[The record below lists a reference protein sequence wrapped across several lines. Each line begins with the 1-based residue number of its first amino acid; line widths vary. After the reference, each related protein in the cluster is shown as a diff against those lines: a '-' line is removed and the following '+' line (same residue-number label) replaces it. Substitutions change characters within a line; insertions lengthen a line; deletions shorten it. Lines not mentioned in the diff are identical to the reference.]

1 MPDIIKLLPEFLANQ
16 IAAGEV
22 VQRPASVVK
31 ELLENSIDAQSKNIQ
46 LIIKDAGKQ
55 LIQVVD
61 DGVGMSETDARM
73 CFERHA
79 TSKISKSGDLFN
91 IRTMGFRGEAM
102 ASIAAVAQVELKSRK
117 SENELGTVIKI
128 EGSEVKSQEPSQL
141 AIGTQILVKNLFY
154 NVPAR
159 RNFLKTNT
167 VEFKHILDE
176 FTKVALAFPEV
187 NFNLINAE
195 QEIYRLS
202 SGKLSQR
209 IMGLFGNSYREQIIP
224 CKEET
229 TALATVTGYIG
240 KPDFA
245 KKTRGEQFFFVNN
258 RYFKHPYLH
267 HAVMEAFDSLLPE
280 ESFPFY
286 TLFIEIDPAHLD
298 VNVHPS
304 KTEIKFDDER
314 TMYGLVNAAVRRS
327 LGTHL
332 VASSIDFESDVNTI
346 RLSFGSDKQQ
356 IQNDFNT
363 AYKDNIQRKSP
374 LEQNNLKNW
383 EKMYDVSK
391 DSLDSLD
398 IQIPQSVTVES
409 SINKIES
416 LFDRD
421 NLHVESTNLYQVH
434 QAYILSQIRSGI
446 MLIDQ
451 QAAGERIH
459 YEKYLEMLDKK
470 FGASQQFLFPLSIE
484 LSPADYGLVT
494 ELETEIHALGFSFSF
509 LGKNMIVING
519 VPTDI
524 RSGNEKQL
532 FEGLIEQY
540 KHNQSELK
548 LGVNESLARAMAK
561 KSGLKKG
568 VKLGSQEMTSL
579 IDQLFACKQSGY
591 SPEGQKT
598 YVVMDLDKLGS
609 FFGN

>member
-22 VQRPASVVK
+22 VQRPASIVK
-31 ELLENSIDAQSKNIQ
+31 ELLENSVDAHSQNIQ

-55 LIQVVD
+55 LVQVVD
-61 DGVGMSETDARM
+61 DGHGMSETDARM

-117 SENELGTVIKI
+117 AESELGTNICI
-128 EGSEVKSQEPSQL
+128 EASEVKSQEPAQMSP
-141 AIGTQILVKNLFY
+141 GTQIIVKNLFY

-176 FTKVALAFPEV
+176 FTKVALAFPEIAFSLV
-187 NFNLINAE
+187 NAD
-195 QEIYRLS
+195 QEIYRLP
-202 SGKLSQR
+202 SGKLNQR
-209 IMGLFGNSYREQIIP
+209 ILGLFGNSYREQIIP
-224 CKEET
+224 CKEENS
-229 TALATVTGYIG
+229 ALATITGYIG

-258 RYFKHPYLH
+258 RFFRHPYLH

-286 TLFIEIDPAHLD
+286 VLFIEIDPSHID

-304 KTEIKFDDER
+304 KIEIKFDDER
-314 TMYGLVNAAVRRS
+314 SVYGLVNAAIRRS

-332 VASSIDFESDVNTI
+332 IASSIDFESDVNSI
-346 RLSFGSDKQQ
+346 KLSFGMDRQSLK
-356 IQNDFNT
+356 NDFNN
-363 AYKDNIQRKSP
+363 AYQDNIQRKSP
-374 LEQNNLKNW
+374 QEQHNLKNW
-383 EKMYDVSK
+383 EKMYDFSNE
-391 DSLDSLD
+391 
-398 IQIPQSVTVES
+398 QSELNPISQVLTVES
-409 SINKIES
+409 SINKIEN
-416 LFDRD
+416 LFEKEQ
-421 NLHVESTNLYQVH
+421 LHTESSNLYQIH
-434 QAYILSQIRSGI
+434 NTYILSQIRAGI

-451 QAAGERIH
+451 QLAGERIH
-459 YEKYLEMLDKK
+459 YEKYLDMLDKK

-484 LSPADYGLVT
+484 LSPTDYGLVS

-524 RSGNEKQL
+524 RGGDEKQL
-532 FEGLIEQY
+532 FEGLIEQF

-561 KSGLKKG
+561 KSSLKKG
-568 VKLGSQEMTSL
+568 VKLSTQEMTSL
-579 IDQLFACKQSGY
+579 IDQLFACKQPLY
-591 SPEGQKT
+591 SPDGNRT
-598 YVVMDLDKLGS
+598 YVVMDMVKIASFLG
-609 FFGN
+609 N